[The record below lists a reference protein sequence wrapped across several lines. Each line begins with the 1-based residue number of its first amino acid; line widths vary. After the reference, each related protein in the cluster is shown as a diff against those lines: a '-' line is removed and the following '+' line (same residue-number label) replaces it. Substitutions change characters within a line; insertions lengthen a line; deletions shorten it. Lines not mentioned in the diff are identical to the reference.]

1 MNYTS
6 KSKKG
11 RVNKINLCSPHQ
23 LFMWTKA
30 YQSCLC
36 GFISLYY
43 TFWFHLPLM
52 IQFIFALYF
61 TFLPRPTPFFWYM
74 LHQDFQIWQAKMKVY
89 EIFDFLFSSLFS
101 FTTPRNKL
109 QCPWNQDVKIIGLHS
124 TYKHIIQMCTSFKHS
139 LSDKSQG
146 FCNAPMEKAL
156 QCIWFSIADLI

>member
-1 MNYTS
+1 MQSSSIIYVNQGIS
-6 KSKKG
+6 KLSLWFYFSLLY
-11 RVNKINLCSPHQ
+11 ILISFTTHDTIHFCSLFYFLC
-23 LFMWTKA
+23 
-30 YQSCLC
+30 
-36 GFISLYY
+36 
-43 TFWFHLPLM
+43 
-52 IQFIFALYF
+52 
-61 TFLPRPTPFFWYM
+61 PTPPLFFWYI
-74 LHQDFQIWQAKMKVY
+74 LHKDFQIWQAKMKVY